1 MEAKKKKTGGSK
13 FPNELVL
20 LIISDLTLQSLIQF
34 RSASRTF
41 SQLVKAAQIT
51 ASRRELLA
59 FYDEIVQSEAFV
71 ESRAIVTSLLRPFDR
86 ELYLAIIQAHS
97 GEAYWGLPEVFKTWI
112 LEWPAKA
119 VTSPAWPGLALS
131 SNPCPRLL
139 GFALSG
145 TESLSGRLGKEEGE
159 WRYPCLIYSVL
170 YPSDF
175 LREDSSLVLGLCCRT
190 HEATVRGE
198 AGSRWLFFGG
208 RGVGTELEGQVGSFM
223 DYSQVSGGIGWVEF
237 LREGLERDTIKKAS
251 WQFQFRK

>member
-1 MEAKKKKTGGSK
+1 MEMKKKETGGSK

-20 LIISDLTLQSLIQF
+20 LIISELTVQSLIQF
-34 RSASRTF
+34 RSTSRTF

-51 ASRRELLA
+51 PSRRELLD
-59 FYDEIVQSEAFV
+59 FYDEIVQSDAFV
-71 ESRAIVTSLLRPFDR
+71 ESRAVVISLLRPFDR
-86 ELYLAIIQAHS
+86 ELYLAIIQAQS

-145 TESLSGRLGKEEGE
+145 TESLSGRWGDG
-159 WRYPCLIYSVL
+159 YPCLIYSVL

-190 HEATVRGE
+190 HEVTTMGE

-208 RGVGTELEGQVGSFM
+208 RGEGTELEGQVGSFM
-223 DYSQVSGGIGWVEF
+223 DYSRVSGGIGWIEF

-251 WQFQFRK
+251 WQFQFRQY